1 MPKLHKITF
10 VLLLLLYLSAESV
23 AQTYSEIG
31 KLRQKNIKYP
41 RTVNVSLHIK
51 WNKLGLPGVINY
63 NNLALMGKGLVMDYN
78 MLPLL
83 RVAESCQ
90 GTAE

>member
-1 MPKLHKITF
+1 MPKLRKITF
-10 VLLLLLYLSAESV
+10 VLLLLLYLSSESV

-31 KLRQKNIKYP
+31 KLRQKKSNP

-83 RVAESCQ
+83 GVAESCQ
-90 GTAE
+90 GTME